1 MKKKVSII
9 VPFYKNIKYIFRC
22 IQSIYDQNYKNFEV
36 ILIYDD
42 TDKRD
47 LKLIQ
52 NKFKNYKN
60 LNLYIN
66 KKNIGVSMSRNK
78 GIKKAKGYYIAFLD
92 SDDFWKKNKLKK
104 QINFM
109 EKNSLDFSFTAYDI
123 LKSNKV
129 FKKKIKTIYTYDDL
143 LKKCDIGLST
153 VIIRSKLKNIGNFP
167 NLRTQED
174 FALWLKYIKN
184 GVKAKGINKS
194 LSVWRDTPN
203 SLSSNIF
210 QKLKDSFMVYYHY
223 ENKNF
228 FESIFSVLILSINKI
243 KNTLN
248 IN

>member
-42 TDKRD
+42 TAKRD

-60 LNLYIN
+60 FNLYIN

-104 QINFM
+104 QIKFM
-109 EKNSLDFSFTAYDI
+109 
-123 LKSNKV
+123 
-129 FKKKIKTIYTYDDL
+129 
-143 LKKCDIGLST
+143 
-153 VIIRSKLKNIGNFP
+153 
-167 NLRTQED
+167 
-174 FALWLKYIKN
+174 
-184 GVKAKGINKS
+184 
-194 LSVWRDTPN
+194 
-203 SLSSNIF
+203 
-210 QKLKDSFMVYYHY
+210 
-223 ENKNF
+223 
-228 FESIFSVLILSINKI
+228 
-243 KNTLN
+243 
-248 IN
+248 

>member
-60 LNLYIN
+60 LNLHVN

-104 QINFM
+104 QIKFM

-143 LKKCDIGLST
+143 LKKCDIGRST